1 MFEGLN
7 VSVIENI
14 KKRLRSELEDKE
26 LPGHR
31 KEEVLSLISYAED
44 WIKEK
49 RFKKRGVLENE
60 KEIFLCYFLFNI
72 SYLFGRLQWNNRS
85 SYGRYFIRK

>member
-49 RFKKRGVLENE
+49 RFKKGG
-60 KEIFLCYFLFNI
+60 
-72 SYLFGRLQWNNRS
+72 YL
-85 SYGRYFIRK
+85 RK

>member
-14 KKRLRSELEDKE
+14 KKRLKSELEDKE

-49 RFKKRGVLENE
+49 RFKKRGC
-60 KEIFLCYFLFNI
+60 F
-72 SYLFGRLQWNNRS
+72 
-85 SYGRYFIRK
+85 RK

>member
-7 VSVIENI
+7 VSVIEKI
-14 KKRLRSELEDKE
+14 RKRLRSELKDKE

-49 RFKKRGVLENE
+49 RFKKGGC
-60 KEIFLCYFLFNI
+60 F
-72 SYLFGRLQWNNRS
+72 
-85 SYGRYFIRK
+85 RK

>member
-49 RFKKRGVLENE
+49 RFKKGNFKR
-60 KEIFLCYFLFNI
+60 FLKY
-72 SYLFGRLQWNNRS
+72 
-85 SYGRYFIRK
+85 

>member
-44 WIKEK
+44 RTKEK
-49 RFKKRGVLENE
+49 RFKKGNFKR
-60 KEIFLCYFLFNI
+60 FLKY
-72 SYLFGRLQWNNRS
+72 
-85 SYGRYFIRK
+85 